1 LGGGQGS
8 SGLATTARDHD
19 HVHGVAGALARVQ
32 IAVDREVVDDL
43 VVVVQAEVELPL
55 GFGTVAVTDL
65 VLGAGIHP
73 ADDQHGAAV
82 VLE

>member
-1 LGGGQGS
+1 MV
-8 SGLATTARDHD
+8 HD
-19 HVHGVAGALARVQ
+19 
-32 IAVDREVVDDL
+32 IVVP
-43 VVVVQAEVELPL
+43 VQAEVELPL
-55 GFGTVAVTDL
+55 GLGAVAVTDL